1 MDEQT
6 ADSTMHG
13 PLRRRLRA
21 ALAALFMFATLSQAV
36 ADPVRI
42 GVTVTDLGNPFFV
55 RLARSIENS
64 ARQVIGPDVKVFV
77 ASSAYDLTR
86 QMWGGDRFGTP
97 LGEGS
102 EPGGDH
108 LVRDCG

>member
-6 ADSTMHG
+6 ADSTVHSLFRTHFRCMLG
-13 PLRRRLRA
+13 
-21 ALAALFMFATLSQAV
+21 ALFMLGQLSLAT

-64 ARQVIGPDVKVFV
+64 AHQVIGPDVKVFV
-77 ASSAYDLTR
+77 ASSAYDLDR
-86 QMWGGDRFGTP
+86 QNNQIDYFI
-97 LGEGS
+97 
-102 EPGGDH
+102 
-108 LVRDCG
+108 